1 MANFSDP
8 AYREGY
14 NHGSL
19 SSSGSIVDLF
29 TDLPDTWR
37 IFQRAVQRTVPYA
50 YLLGVLIFSI
60 VAFGKVAGVALFAAP
75 FLFRKYLWRGS
86 RKVWYYLGLFGVA
99 FLVLSAHGG
108 TLVAPGHTA
117 QQPVAH
123 SVAR

>member
-1 MANFSDP
+1 MADFSDP

-14 NHGSL
+14 NAGSL
-19 SSSGSIVDLF
+19 SSNGSIVDAWKIVPALWHL
-29 TDLPDTWR
+29 TRL
-37 IFQRAVQRTVPYA
+37 AVPYV
-50 YLLGVLIFSI
+50 YLLGILIFTI
-60 VAFGKVAGVALFAAP
+60 LAFGKVAGVALFAAP

-108 TLVAPGHTA
+108 TLVAPDHTA
-117 QQPVAH
+117 QQSVAH